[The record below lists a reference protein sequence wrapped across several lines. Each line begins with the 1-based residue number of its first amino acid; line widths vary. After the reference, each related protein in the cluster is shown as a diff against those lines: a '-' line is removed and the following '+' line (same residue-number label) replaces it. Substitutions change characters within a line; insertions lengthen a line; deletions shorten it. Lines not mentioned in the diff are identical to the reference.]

1 MFDNREEVNWNGKG
15 QWAKE
20 LRVMRGEDSLS
31 LRIVYPL
38 AVKYRFI
45 DELLHHLVATIN
57 KSALLSFIA
66 RLDHSPELPLLTLYC
81 TFSLNNPTKNNIQTH
96 NATPVSTLLVLP
108 DLIYHKIL
116 LLCEAYT
123 IEHSPL
129 AKGYEL
135 IEFISSRA
143 E

>member
-1 MFDNREEVNWNGKG
+1 MFDDREEVKWDCKG
-15 QWAKE
+15 QLAKE
-20 LRVMRGEDSLS
+20 LRVLRREDSLS

-38 AVKYRFI
+38 SVKYRFT
-45 DELLHHLVATIN
+45 DELLRHLVATIN

-66 RLDHSPELPLLTLYC
+66 RLDHSLELPQLTLYC
-81 TFSLNNPTKNNIQTH
+81 TLSLTNPTHIPIQTP
-96 NATPVSTLLVLP
+96 NTTPVSTLLVLP

-135 IEFISSRA
+135 I
-143 E
+143 

>member
-1 MFDNREEVNWNGKG
+1 MFDDREEVKWDGKG

-20 LRVMRGEDSLS
+20 LRVLRREDSLS

-38 AVKYRFI
+38 SVKYRFT

-81 TFSLNNPTKNNIQTH
+81 TLSLTNPTHIPIQTP
-96 NATPVSTLLVLP
+96 NTTPVSTLLVLP

-135 IEFISSRA
+135 I
-143 E
+143 